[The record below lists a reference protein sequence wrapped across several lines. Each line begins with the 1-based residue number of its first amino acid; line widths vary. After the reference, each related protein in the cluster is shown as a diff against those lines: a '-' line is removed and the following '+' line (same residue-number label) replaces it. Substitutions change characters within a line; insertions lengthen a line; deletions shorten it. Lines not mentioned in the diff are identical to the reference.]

1 MRKQNVIL
9 SLWLVLPFVVIVGL
23 MAWIFVSLDKER
35 LMDDAVPIGAGAGDT
50 GNANAL
56 GELLFGHDPDA
67 ISQALTARRERKPID
82 PRAWPG
88 GIRFIIPTSSLGEN
102 PAEPLLISFS
112 DEPRVLV
119 TTTLNPHD
127 DGTSSATI
135 HELLVGRSFFASP
148 GPVRIVDGKLVSED
162 GRALRA
168 FTLEAQVPEPDL
180 QTSDPMLVRVEIDS
194 IYED

>member
-1 MRKQNVIL
+1 MRKQNVML
-9 SLWLVLPFVVIVGL
+9 TVWLLLPFVVLVGL

-35 LMDDAVPIGAGAGDT
+35 LMDDAPPVGAGAGDT

-56 GELLFGHDPDA
+56 GELLRGHDPDA
-67 ISQALTARRERKPID
+67 IDRALTARRERRPLD

-88 GIRFIIPTSSLGEN
+88 GIRFIIPTSALGDG
-102 PAEPLLISFS
+102 ADHPLLVSFS

-135 HELLVGRSFFASP
+135 HERLVGRTFYASP
-148 GPVRIVDGKLVSED
+148 GPVRIVDGTLVSED
-162 GRALRA
+162 GRTLRP
-168 FTLEAQVPEPDL
+168 FVLDPIVPDPDL
-180 QTSDPMLVRVEIDS
+180 QSSGPMLVRVEIDS
-194 IYED
+194 VFAD